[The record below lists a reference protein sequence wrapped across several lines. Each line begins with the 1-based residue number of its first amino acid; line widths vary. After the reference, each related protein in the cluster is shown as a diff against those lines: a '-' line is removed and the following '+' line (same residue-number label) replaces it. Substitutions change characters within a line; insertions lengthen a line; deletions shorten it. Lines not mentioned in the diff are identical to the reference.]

1 MQEELTMRTM
11 VPILMAIT
19 LVLASASQAVF
30 AQEGGGE
37 PPMMPSRS
45 YQNPMGGLVGER
57 PMKGD
62 TPLVAVPRASDIIG
76 LTVTNDQHQ
85 DLGTVDDLILSG
97 DGRVSYVVISRGG
110 ILGVGE
116 KLSAIPW
123 LASNPRIHERA
134 LVVDISKERFEKA
147 PSFKSWAEFKE
158 TGFESK
164 VRAYYGE

>member
-1 MQEELTMRTM
+1 MRTM
-11 VPILMAIT
+11 VAILMAIT
-19 LVLASASQAVF
+19 LVLAAGSQAVF
-30 AQEGGGE
+30 AQAGKAE
-37 PPMMPSRS
+37 PSMMPPRS
-45 YQNPMGGLVGER
+45 SER
-57 PMKGD
+57 PMKSD
-62 TPLVAVPRASDIIG
+62 TPLVTVPRASNIIG

-85 DLGTVDDLILSG
+85 DLGKIADLILSS

-110 ILGVGE
+110 ILGVGD

-123 LASNPRIHERA
+123 QASNPRIHEKA

-147 PSFKSWAEFKE
+147 PSFASWAEFKT